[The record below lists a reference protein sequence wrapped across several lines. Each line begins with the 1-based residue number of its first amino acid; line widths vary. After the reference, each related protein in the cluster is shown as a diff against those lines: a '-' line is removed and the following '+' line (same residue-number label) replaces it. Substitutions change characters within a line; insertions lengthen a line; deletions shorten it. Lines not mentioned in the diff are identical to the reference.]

1 MLSKA
6 DVEASCSSSF
16 YLLTEKGL
24 QKKVHEILLLLTV
37 LQLEKYLKL
46 TLRFNLKL
54 FFISNISL
62 RYPVV
67 FKYHQMPLSYAKV
80 PIQLLKFSGRDTL
93 LSTKQRLITWGDL
106 QPWENNTFCS
116 LSILIN
122 HAGIYNPLFIL
133 QCCCK
138 RKILSVV

>member
-1 MLSKA
+1 MLKLPAAQAFISPLRRVCKRRTMKYFL
-6 DVEASCSSSF
+6 CLLFSS
-16 YLLTEKGL
+16 
-24 QKKVHEILLLLTV
+24 
-37 LQLEKYLKL
+37 QLEKYLKL

-54 FFISNISL
+54 FLISSISL
-62 RYPVV
+62 CYPVV
-67 FKYHQMPLSYAKV
+67 FKHHQMLLSYAKV

-93 LSTKQRLITWGDL
+93 LSTKQMLITWGDL
-106 QPWENNTFCS
+106 QPWESNTFCS
-116 LSILIN
+116 LGILIN